1 MKVCTTRA
9 QLREARRELDGTL
22 GLVPT
27 MGALHAGHLSLV
39 EHARRT
45 DDHVAVSI
53 FVNPRQF
60 GPDEDYDSY
69 PRTRDADLKA
79 LEAAGVDL
87 VWAPGV
93 EDVYPEGFDA
103 QVHVGGVT
111 QVLEGKAR
119 PGHFDGVCTVVSI
132 LLNLFAPDDAF
143 FGLKDAQQTVVLAKM
158 VEDLGIDVRLHRCP
172 IVREDD
178 GLALSSRN
186 RYLTPAQRALAPSL
200 HRALTK
206 ARQAWQAGQCSAGA
220 LRLIILDGLVD
231 LPEGEVDSL
240 SVADLRT
247 LQEVPVIGDDPVLL
261 SAVLH
266 FGDVRLLDNEVLSK
280 DPVA

>member
-87 VWAPGV
+87 VWTPGV

-132 LLNLFAPDDAF
+132 LLNLFAPDAVSY
-143 FGLKDAQQTVVLAKM
+143 T
-158 VEDLGIDVRLHRCP
+158 H
-172 IVREDD
+172 
-178 GLALSSRN
+178 
-186 RYLTPAQRALAPSL
+186 LT
-200 HRALTK
+200 
-206 ARQAWQAGQCSAGA
+206 
-220 LRLIILDGLVD
+220 
-231 LPEGEVDSL
+231 LPTIY
-240 SVADLRT
+240 SV
-247 LQEVPVIGDDPVLL
+247 
-261 SAVLH
+261 
-266 FGDVRLLDNEVLSK
+266 
-280 DPVA
+280 

>member
-1 MKVCTTRA
+1 MWT
-9 QLREARRELDGTL
+9 
-22 GLVPT
+22 
-27 MGALHAGHLSLV
+27 
-39 EHARRT
+39 
-45 DDHVAVSI
+45 
-53 FVNPRQF
+53 
-60 GPDEDYDSY
+60 
-69 PRTRDADLKA
+69 
-79 LEAAGVDL
+79 
-87 VWAPGV
+87 PGV

-261 SAVLH
+261 SAVLR